1 MSLGFD
7 QPWWLVLPVAAA
19 VLALFMM
26 RAARGRSRW
35 WRGICVVL
43 PMAAGVLLGV
53 GLAGPAW
60 VVSTTRARH
69 VVVLVDFSASTRQ
82 QAFREPRW
90 LQRQLSR
97 QLPAGVG
104 TVSVVG
110 FAEGPQ
116 VLAENLPVGDV
127 TRWPMAWPAR
137 EGAGGGGTDVGAA
150 LAWRSAEEV
159 ATGNLAP
166 RLMYADGLFDGRG
179 LGELPF
185 ALHVV
190 GAEARAVDVGVR
202 SIAFTQKPL
211 QLVAMLAAT
220 GEANT
225 TVVIQQNGREIARR
239 PVRFAGRGER
249 LVTIPFEKAP
259 EQPGVLAVE
268 VLSADPWPENNRASL
283 TLAAATP
290 TKVLVVGETLGAY
303 EHVSAEKFSV
313 EQAAGYGA
321 VVVNDLPFG
330 PGGGPGVLSPQVV
343 AGLENLARELGT
355 GVLFYGPTRG
365 FGPGRYHEH
374 AALERFSPLASLPPE
389 RPPVRI
395 TFLLDASASMN
406 QAASDARAD
415 RRFSLVIAGV
425 LEALTLLK
433 PDDQIDVLA
442 FNTSTTSVVSGTL
455 KEIGPKLRE
464 TLAGVQPNGTT
475 TPDSALPLLREKLAA
490 EGVLILLTDGEVP
503 QVDVG
508 AWSVLLGKNK
518 TLFTIVS
525 PPPTGGGAK
534 DQLAK
539 LAEATGALTL
549 NFEQADQWPALLRR
563 AVADRLAG
571 RARTD
576 VLRYTMG
583 DVSATTNRWVE
594 AFAKPDA
601 PVRIRAERFALAAVA
616 QRGLGKVAGLTVAD
630 DLPRSELLR
639 EISAPPSD
647 PRFGLNVERR
657 GDAFVLTV
665 DARGGEGDTFI
676 NGAALTA
683 RTLTTSASFVQIGP
697 GQYEATLPRGGVG
710 GQVGVVAS
718 ERGVVARFN
727 VPDVVTEELPA
738 SVSRVAPINGAVML
752 DAGESYTPRAM
763 LRRTPLQRL
772 CFASAAILLL
782 AALFLKRQPF
792 ASGAIRG

>member
-1 MSLGFD
+1 
-7 QPWWLVLPVAAA
+7 
-19 VLALFMM
+19 
-26 RAARGRSRW
+26 
-35 WRGICVVL
+35 VVL
-43 PMAAGVLLGV
+43 PMGAVVVLGV

-60 VVSTTRARH
+60 VVSTTRAGH

-90 LQRQLSR
+90 LQRQLSG
-97 QLPAGVG
+97 QLPAGVR

-137 EGAGGGGTDVGAA
+137 EGAVTDVAAA

-166 RLMYADGLFDGRG
+166 RLMYTDGLFDGRG
-179 LGELPF
+179 VRELPF
-185 ALHVV
+185 TLHVV
-190 GAEARAVDVGVR
+190 GGEARAVDVGVR

-211 QLVAMLAAT
+211 QLVAMLAAN
-220 GEANT
+220 GEAST

-239 PVRFAGRGER
+239 PVRFAGGRGER
-249 LVTIPFEKAP
+249 LITIPFEKAP
-259 EQPGVLAVE
+259 EQPGVLTVE

-290 TKVLVVGETLGAY
+290 TKVLVVGEPLGTY
-303 EHVSAEKFSV
+303 EHVSPEKFSV
-313 EQAAGYGA
+313 ERAAGYGA

-343 AGLENLARELGT
+343 AGLETLARELGV
-355 GVLFYGPTRG
+355 GVMLYGPTRG

-442 FNTSTTSVVSGTL
+442 FNTSTTPVVSGTL

-464 TLAGVQPNGTT
+464 TLAAVQPNGTT
-475 TPDSALPLLREKLAA
+475 TPDSALPLLREKLGTEA
-490 EGVLILLTDGEVP
+490 VLILLTDGEVP

-508 AWSVLLGKNK
+508 AWSALLSRNK

-525 PPPTGGGAK
+525 PPPTGGAAK

-576 VLRYTMG
+576 VLKYMMG
-583 DVSATTNRWVE
+583 DVPATTNRWVE

-601 PVRIRAERFALAAVA
+601 PVRIRVERFALAAVA

-630 DLPRSELLR
+630 DRPRGELLR

-665 DARGGEGDTFI
+665 DAREGDAFI
-676 NGAALTA
+676 NGATLTA
-683 RTLTTSASFVQIGP
+683 RTLTTSARFVQVGP
-697 GQYEATLPRGGVG
+697 GQYEATLPSGGGGGAG

-738 SVSRVAPINGAVML
+738 SVSRVSPIAGAVML

-763 LRRTPLQRL
+763 LRRTPLQRV
-772 CFASAAILLL
+772 CFASAAFLLL
-782 AALFLKRQPF
+782 AALLLKRQPF